1 MHGMLDF
8 KLSSFDEMAGELGAR
23 LKALRLVQGLQQT
36 ELATR
41 AGVSRFVVQELE
53 NSGKGT
59 LISWLRIVQTLGR
72 ESELQDLFQ
81 IHVRSILEMERAER
95 AKRQRAPRKYTRKI
109 AADSGAKV

>member
-1 MHGMLDF
+1 MLDF
-8 KLSSFDEMAGELGAR
+8 TLASIGEISGELGAR

-36 ELATR
+36 ELAKR

-53 NSGKGT
+53 NSGKAT

-72 ESELQDLFQ
+72 ESELQNLFQ

-95 AKRQRAPRKYTRKI
+95 AKRKRAPRKSSRKVAI
-109 AADSGAKV
+109 PPVDKA